1 MSLYRMII
9 TISNNASSY
18 FSCTLCHDF
27 YKIPLDKGCV
37 IEISKYKRLIGAK
50 ILIKSPGKITIKTY
64 STCYK
69 LIPSKHFPKID
80 DLLYKLLE

>member
-1 MSLYRMII
+1 MSLYRIVI
-9 TISNNASSY
+9 TSSNSASAY
-18 FSCTLCHDF
+18 FSCVLCHDF

-50 ILIKSPGKITIKTY
+50 ILIKFPDKITIKTY

-69 LIPSKHFPKID
+69 LIPNKHFPRID
-80 DLLYKLLE
+80 DLLYKLLV